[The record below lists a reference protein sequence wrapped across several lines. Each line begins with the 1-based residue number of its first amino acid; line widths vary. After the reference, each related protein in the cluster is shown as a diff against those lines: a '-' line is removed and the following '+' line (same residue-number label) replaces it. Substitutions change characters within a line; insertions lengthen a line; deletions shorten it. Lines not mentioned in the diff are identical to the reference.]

1 MLQDMLKVGRYLGH
15 TARLMVGV
23 PNYDNYVAHAQ
34 ANHPELPVMTYEE
47 FFRNRQEA
55 RYGGKNGGRC
65 C

>member
-1 MLQDMLKVGRYLGH
+1 MTASALWHAMAA

-23 PNYDNYVAHAQ
+23 PSYEGYVAHMA
-34 ANHPELPVMTYEE
+34 AAHPDRPVMSRDA

-55 RYGGKNGGRC
+55 RYGGRNGGKC